1 MTELVIGGGVVKNL
15 GSVIGSSVGVGVDST
30 LGSAARGRNGAGNIA
45 AWRIVWD
52 I

>member
-30 LGSAARGRNGAGNIA
+30 LGSAAQGHNGAGNTA
-45 AWRIVWD
+45 AWQIVWD